1 MDSLSMDLI
10 TKLVILATAIVGLY
24 KAATFSR
31 EKSGAFESAANGTQK
46 MSRSKSSFSALF
58 ELVGVLLF
66 MLAFPAFIWGF
77 SWITR
82 NIASNSSLQSHNIA
96 AASLPL
102 SSNLTAAELAY
113 VAANN
118 IQDSYARTASLTEVV
133 GFVLKEKDFK
143 IAILAA
149 TAIPDNYAQSNQLK
163 LVISAIQQSTMPNS
177 ALQGAQRDKTVTP
190 PLN

>member
-24 KAATFSR
+24 KAATFSLG
-31 EKSGAFESAANGTQK
+31 KSRSLENAANDTQK
-46 MSRSKSSFSALF
+46 KSRSKSSFSALF

-82 NIASNSSLQSHNIA
+82 NIASNSSVQSHKIA

-102 SSNLTAAELAY
+102 SSNLSADELAY

-118 IQDSYARTASLTEVV
+118 IPDIYAKTASLTEVV
-133 GFVLKEKDFK
+133 GFALKEKDFR

-149 TAIPDNYAQSNQLK
+149 TAIPNTYAQTNQLK
-163 LVISAIQQSTMPNS
+163 LVVSAIQQSTMPNS
-177 ALQGAQRDKTVTP
+177 ALKAEQRDKTVP
-190 PLN
+190 RP